1 MINEDFYLYLFMRLA
16 KKKIYIYISLKKIL
30 IIRPRIPTSYSIYNK
45 YQLNQT
51 LTQLLN
57 TISQRIRST
66 LRIGR

>member
-1 MINEDFYLYLFMRLA
+1 MINEDFYLCLFMRLA
-16 KKKIYIYISLKKIL
+16 KKYIYIYISLKKIL